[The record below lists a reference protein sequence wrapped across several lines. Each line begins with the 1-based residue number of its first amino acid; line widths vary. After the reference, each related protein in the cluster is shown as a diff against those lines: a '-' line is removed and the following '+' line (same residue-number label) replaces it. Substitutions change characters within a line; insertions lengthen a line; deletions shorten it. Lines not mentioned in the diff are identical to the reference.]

1 MKVLH
6 VSPTYFGDDSVI
18 GGGERH
24 ACELARAMA
33 RRHDVALLSFA
44 AEPRSTR
51 DGRLRTVYLR
61 RRRLAA
67 GPDLS
72 ALSPGFFR
80 WVRWADVIHC
90 HQVRTLSTDAAVTWG
105 RLLGTP
111 TFVSDLGGGE
121 RYTLSYHLPILR
133 WPRAFL
139 LVSEYS
145 RRLALEEP
153 ARTRPNRVEV
163 VYGGVDPERF
173 SPGPAEPGGGALF
186 VGRLLPHKGIDVLI
200 EAVDGTFALD
210 VVGRVYD
217 PRYFVDLKKR
227 SRGKPVRFHTSVAD
241 AELVERYRRALVT
254 VLPSVYE
261 DCYGRRTRIPELL
274 GLAALESLAC
284 GTPAIVTDV
293 ASLPECV
300 RDGITGFVVPPNDAR
315 AIRERIYYLAA
326 HPERAAEMG
335 RRGREDVLARFT
347 WDAEAARCEAAYLGE
362 GRA

>member
-6 VSPTYFGDDSVI
+6 VSPTYFGDQSVV
-18 GGGERH
+18 GGGERY

-44 AEPRSTR
+44 AEPRSAL

-61 RRRLAA
+61 RLPSGG

-72 ALSPGFFR
+72 ALSPGLLR

-90 HQVRTLSTDAAVTWG
+90 HQVHTPSTDAALIWG
-105 RLLGTP
+105 RLLGRP
-111 TFVSDLGGGE
+111 TFVTDLGGGE
-121 RYTLSYHLPILR
+121 RYALSYHLPILR
-133 WPRAFL
+133 WARAFL
-139 LVSEYS
+139 LISEYS
-145 RRLALEEP
+145 RRLAVETP
-153 ARTRPNRVEV
+153 ISSRPDRIEV
-163 VYGGVDPERF
+163 VYGGVDPEQF
-173 SPGPAEPGGGALF
+173 SPGQAWAGGGALF
-186 VGRLLPHKGIDVLI
+186 VGRLLSHKGIDVLI

-210 VVGRVYD
+210 VVGRVSD
-217 PRYFVDLKKR
+217 PRYFTDLGER
-227 SRGKPVRFHTSVAD
+227 SLGKAVRFHTSVGD

-293 ASLPECV
+293 ASLPEIV
-300 RDGITGFVVPPNDAR
+300 RDGVTGFVVPPNDPK
-315 AIRERIYYLAA
+315 AIRERIHYLAG
-326 HPERAAEMG
+326 HPERAREMG
-335 RRGREDVLARFT
+335 RRGREDVVARFT
-347 WDAEAARCEAAYLGE
+347 WDAVAARCEAAYLSE